1 MTVEKRQQGEVGVQL
16 TLHLFMD
23 KLQVDATFGKL
34 QAVMKTLYL
43 LTELTTVGV
52 DVMEV
57 TKNLNRT

>member
-23 KLQVDATFGKL
+23 KLQVDVTFGKL